1 VCNHHFPFSPLQ
13 FTRSVQCCEV
23 ASAAGISYREHYATC
38 HSSRREPAAAA
49 SASEWVGVLLAS
61 ERASEHDSPLPT
73 ALNLAFVIVCG
84 CKPSSHRTTRR
95 PSPNPLPPPP
105 LLAPI
110 PRSWSFEPVQMQ
122 HVFHSVC
129 KVSWNAKLE
138 LCVRTWGCV
147 GVCGKR
153 VHLKDTF
160 SRSQHVWFSWQLNFT
175 TCSLRWVL
183 GPKSRNFNYV
193 SQQLSRLVITIKRRV
208 SESIK

>member
-1 VCNHHFPFSPLQ
+1 MCNHHFPFSPLQ
-13 FTRSVQCCEV
+13 FTRSVQCCIV
-23 ASAAGISYREHYATC
+23 AAATGISYREHYATC
-38 HSSRREPAAAA
+38 HSSRREPTAAA

-61 ERASEHDSPLPT
+61 ERASMTHRCQLHSTWPLLLSV
-73 ALNLAFVIVCG
+73 AA
-84 CKPSSHRTTRR
+84 SHRATE
-95 PSPNPLPPPP
+95 PPGGPAPIHSLRPP

-193 SQQLSRLVITIKRRV
+193 SQQFSRLVITIKRRV
-208 SESIK
+208 SESIE

>member
-1 VCNHHFPFSPLQ
+1 MPHATLPEESPLQ
-13 FTRSVQCCEV
+13 LRVRVSGWVCY
-23 ASAAGISYREHYATC
+23 YR
-38 HSSRREPAAAA
+38 
-49 SASEWVGVLLAS
+49 AS
-61 ERASEHDSPLPT
+61 ERASMTHRRQLHSTWPLLLSV
-73 ALNLAFVIVCG
+73 AA
-84 CKPSSHRTTRR
+84 SHRATE
-95 PSPNPLPPPP
+95 PPGGPAPIRSLRPP